1 MSEIYFDDQDKRGFQ
16 KALDDCIKW
25 GKEHQAEIG
34 VVEMALGAAIITW
47 GVQTGAIQI
56 GIDVVGSKLADT
68 VGAVSAGVGAIAGPV
83 IAGTLLKSI
92 FIGGVSGVA
101 GVTMIPAIPVLA
113 LAGGGAAIFGAF
125 GYTASSL
132 AEKFSQPSFS
142 DYVVGASVVTVG
154 IALLIDGAR
163 RIVKDERV
171 LQMASKF
178 KDGVIQLAPATSEI
192 IVKTWDELQIIVKDL
207 TKNPTAGIA
216 TGTTAAVGAAIGSTL
231 AAGSVTVLGSSALG
245 SIAVTLGLA
254 TAPIWPIFAGGAA
267 GIAVGYTTW
276 KMITSHNKKRNQPK
290 EPLYFPKW
298 PE

>member
-1 MSEIYFDDQDKRGFQ
+1 MSEIYFNEQDKRGFQ

-34 VVEMALGAAIITW
+34 VVEMALGAGIITW
-47 GVQTGAIQI
+47 GLQTGVIQI
-56 GIDVVGSKLADT
+56 GIDVVGSKFADT
-68 VGAVSAGVGAIAGPV
+68 VGAVSAGVGAVASPIMAS
-83 IAGTLLKSI
+83 TLLKSI

-101 GVTMIPAIPVLA
+101 GLTMIPAIPVLA

-132 AEKFSQPSFS
+132 AGKLSQPSFS
-142 DYVVGASVVTVG
+142 DYVVGASVVAVG

-178 KDGVIQLAPATSEI
+178 KDGVIQLAPGTSEV
-192 IVKTWDELQIIVKDL
+192 IVKTWDELQSIVHDL

-216 TGTTAAVGAAIGSTL
+216 TGTSAAVGAAIGSTL

-276 KMITSHNKKRNQPK
+276 KMITSRNKRKYQPK
-290 EPLYFPKW
+290 EPLYFPK
-298 PE
+298 